1 MDYRVQSVIRA
12 MKLALG
18 EPHSV
23 DSLARSVNLSTWRL
37 CHIFKS
43 ETRQPPLQYLRTL
56 RMQEARKLLETT
68 FLSVK
73 QVMFEVG
80 LKDESHFVRDFKRV
94 YGASPAEYRRRHFC
108 QT

>member
-1 MDYRVQSVIRA
+1 MQSVIRE
-12 MKLALG
+12 MELALS

-43 ETRQPPLQYLRTL
+43 ETRKPPLQYLRSL
-56 RMQEARKLLETT
+56 RMQKARKLLETT